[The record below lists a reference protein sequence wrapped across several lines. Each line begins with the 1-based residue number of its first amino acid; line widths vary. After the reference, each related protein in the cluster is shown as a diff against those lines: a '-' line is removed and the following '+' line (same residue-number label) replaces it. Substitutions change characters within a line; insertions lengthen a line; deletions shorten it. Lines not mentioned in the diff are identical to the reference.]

1 MGHPLWLN
9 FLTAIILIV
18 RLGTQKVIVEKRL
31 LYKQSAS
38 FVVLNFKDMQR
49 KQVQLVIRVLDML
62 T

>member
-1 MGHPLWLN
+1 MGHLLWLN

-18 RLGTQKVIVEKRL
+18 RLRTQKVIVEKRL

-38 FVVLNFKDMQR
+38 FMVFNFKDMQR

>member
-1 MGHPLWLN
+1 MGHLLWLN

-18 RLGTQKVIVEKRL
+18 RLRTQKVIVEKRL

-38 FVVLNFKDMQR
+38 FMVLNFKDMQR